1 MYISLIYAT
10 HLILMCIHSYIHSNK
25 SYRIMPIIRE
35 KKIFMLSI
43 QLLQK
48 VYSHLDDIQ
57 ILLCCHSISMLTDTD
72 DFDTYRNQYVSDVT
86 DAEVLCN
93 FKDTC
98 MMCILSNSTNSNTTS
113 SNTSGTNSSS
123 NTTNNSVNN
132 SINKKSVRPLI
143 DCIDKAKRMFK

>member
-1 MYISLIYAT
+1 
-10 HLILMCIHSYIHSNK
+10 
-25 SYRIMPIIRE
+25 MPIIRE
-35 KKIFMLSI
+35 KKIFILSI
-43 QLLQK
+43 KLLQK

-72 DFDTYRNQYVSDVT
+72 DFDTYRNQYASDVT

-98 MMCILSNSTNSNTTS
+98 MSCIL
-113 SNTSGTNSSS
+113 S
-123 NTTNNSVNN
+123 NTTNNTSGSSGSGNTNSNVNS

-143 DCIDKAKRMFK
+143 DCIDKAKRMFKLK